1 MKYHQLLKSWMLFL
15 LAAFCSLSAFAA
27 AEHGTP
33 EEAKDMVKKAVL
45 FAKSNNKDVFLKEI
59 SNPKGKFVD
68 RDLYISVYDENGV
81 VLAHGV
87 NPKLI
92 GKDVSNLNDV
102 DGKFFMKD
110 ILAQA
115 KANGKGVVDYK
126 WPHPE
131 TKQYQAKSA
140 YFEMVNGMIVSCG
153 YYKY

>member
-1 MKYHQLLKSWMLFL
+1 MRKANLFKTWVLFL
-15 LAAFCSLSAFAA
+15 IAALCSLSAFGAD
-27 AEHGTP
+27 HGTP
-33 EEAKDMVKKAVL
+33 DEAREMVRKAVQ
-45 FAKSNNKDVFLKEI
+45 FAKANGKEALLAEV
-59 SNPKGKFVD
+59 SSSKGKFVD
-68 RDLYISVYDENGV
+68 RDLYISVYDFNGV

-92 GKDVSNLNDV
+92 GKNVSSLNDV
-102 DGKFFMKD
+102 DGKFFMRD

-115 KANGKGVVDYK
+115 KANGKGTTDYK

-140 YFEMVNGMIVSCG
+140 YYESTDGMIISCG

>member
-1 MKYHQLLKSWMLFL
+1 MKKILKSAMVFLSALLFCGGA
-15 LAAFCSLSAFAA
+15 LAAGN
-27 AEHGTP
+27 HGTP
-33 EEAKDMVKKAVL
+33 DEGREMVKKAVA
-45 FAKSNNKDVFLKEI
+45 FAKANGKDAMFKEV

-68 RDLYISVYDENGV
+68 RDLYISVYDANGV

-87 NPKLI
+87 NPKLV
-92 GKDVSNLNDV
+92 GKDVSTLNDV

-115 KANGKGVVDYK
+115 KASGKGTTDYK

-131 TKQYQAKSA
+131 TKEYQAKSA
-140 YFEMVNGMIVSCG
+140 YYEMVDGVIVSCG